1 MKQIKQGTANEIFF
15 IIAIGLI
22 ALSIFHGY
30 WKIMVMQDFT
40 IFTTEE
46 EIESYVPLPETLDY

>member
-1 MKQIKQGTANEIFF
+1 MKQIKQETANEIFF
-15 IIAIGLI
+15 IVAIGLI
-22 ALSIFHGY
+22 ALSVIVGY
-30 WKIMVMQDFT
+30 WKIMVLHDFT